1 MVVRRESTFAKR
13 TFNTSWI
20 AVAPAK
26 ANLRRSGK
34 RKTDARFS
42 RAFSKGKHLALLSR
56 LWFAIKML
64 DLKITARS
72 QPNFGR
78 PMPTTPTRPKTEFET
93 GRAAVVRRRA
103 KRWGASQP
111 ARLRGKFYQHSIR
124 ISRSSLMWRKFTISS
139 PRLIALL

>member
-72 QPNFGR
+72 QTNFGR
-78 PMPTTPTRPKTEFET
+78 PMPTTPTRPNTEFET
-93 GRAAVVRRRA
+93 GREAA
-103 KRWGASQP
+103 
-111 ARLRGKFYQHSIR
+111 ARLRVKQLVESRRVRLRRKYYQACTR

-139 PRLIALL
+139 PGLI